1 MCDWVLGAPNL
12 KTVLEPAFGL
22 GIFARSLLRKKK
34 ELKITGI
41 EKDPVIYEFAK
52 KYFSSIKSVD
62 VQLHD
67 YLFTD
72 WKKKYDGI
80 ICNPPYFKFHDYE
93 NKESLTEIEKNLGL
107 KLTGFTNLYSLF
119 LLKSISQLAENG
131 RAAYIIPSEFMNADY
146 GIFIKEQ
153 LLLSKTLRHIIV
165 FDFEENLFDDALTTS
180 SILLFANDGEEKK
193 ININKIRSI
202 DELHGSLKDSG
213 FNSLSSNEIDPKIKW
228 KTYYHKRNGA
238 RFKGLVPFAKYGKVM
253 RGIATGSNGY
263 FVFNEQKAEKYQI
276 PKSNL
281 LRCVSKSADIK
292 TNFFTDKYFSELS
305 AKNRPVYLLDVKD
318 AHEINT
324 KKYLEHGVALGINK
338 KYLTSRRNPWYAQEA
353 RVASPIWVSVFNRT
367 GLKFVKNEAGASNLT
382 TFHCVYFQEDNLFQK
397 IGIDLF
403 FSYLI
408 TETAREIFKDNS
420 RQYGNGLQKYEPN
433 DLNKAQV
440 LDLELLPEER
450 IDDILNLYHDYRLS
464 VISGRE
470 NEALLEELNEKYLEF
485 FL

>member
-1 MCDWVLGAPNL
+1 MSLTYTTINQNLEVEYLQTASLAHRKRYAQFFTPQEIADFMCDWVLGAPNL

-213 FNSLSSNEIDPKIKW
+213 FNSLSSNEIDPK
-228 KTYYHKRNGA
+228 N
-238 RFKGLVPFAKYGKVM
+238 
-253 RGIATGSNGY
+253 
-263 FVFNEQKAEKYQI
+263 
-276 PKSNL
+276 
-281 LRCVSKSADIK
+281 
-292 TNFFTDKYFSELS
+292 
-305 AKNRPVYLLDVKD
+305 
-318 AHEINT
+318 
-324 KKYLEHGVALGINK
+324 
-338 KYLTSRRNPWYAQEA
+338 
-353 RVASPIWVSVFNRT
+353 
-367 GLKFVKNEAGASNLT
+367 
-382 TFHCVYFQEDNLFQK
+382 
-397 IGIDLF
+397 
-403 FSYLI
+403 
-408 TETAREIFKDNS
+408 
-420 RQYGNGLQKYEPN
+420 
-433 DLNKAQV
+433 
-440 LDLELLPEER
+440 
-450 IDDILNLYHDYRLS
+450 
-464 VISGRE
+464 
-470 NEALLEELNEKYLEF
+470 
-485 FL
+485 